1 MKSILALLILVP
13 AFSYALRANPECGL
27 PSSTTED
34 DGFQEINES
43 QSLDI
48 SRLNKFQINSLP
60 RLVKQQLIIAAHQQ
74 DSNIKLKFDNK
85 NLQLAIESLKD
96 ASEAGDLN
104 VSTFYYSRRQFTYV
118 MYYPG
123 GNEGGFIFNKG
134 SADLLASVGDQDINC
149 WK

>member
-13 AFSYALRANPECGL
+13 AFSHALRANPECGL
-27 PSSTTED
+27 PATTTEE
-34 DGFQEINES
+34 DGFQEIDES
-43 QSLDI
+43 KSLDI

-60 RLVKQQLIIAAHQQ
+60 RLLKQQLIISAHHQ
-74 DSNIKLKFDNK
+74 DSNIKLKFDNQ
-85 NLQLAIESLKD
+85 NLQLAIDSLKE

-104 VSTFYYSRRQFTYV
+104 VSTFYFTRRQFTYV

-123 GNEGGFIFNKG
+123 GNEGGFIFDKG
-134 SADLLASVGDQDINC
+134 STQLLASVGDQDIDC

>member
-1 MKSILALLILVP
+1 MKSILAFLILLP
-13 AFSYALRANPECGL
+13 TFSFALRANPRCGL
-27 PSSTTED
+27 PATTTED

-60 RLVKQQLIIAAHQQ
+60 RSVKQQLIISAHHQ

-85 NLQLAIESLKD
+85 NLQAAIESLMD

-104 VSTFYYSRRQFTYV
+104 VSTFYYGRRQFTYV

-123 GNEGGFIFNKG
+123 GNEGGFIFDKG
-134 SADLLASVGDQDINC
+134 SSVLLAGVGDQDINC

>member
-1 MKSILALLILVP
+1 MKSILALIILMP
-13 AFSYALRANPECGL
+13 ALSFALRTNPQCGL
-27 PSSTTED
+27 PATTTDE

-60 RLVKQQLIIAAHQQ
+60 RLTKQQLIIAAHQQ

-85 NLQLAIESLKD
+85 NLQLAIDSLRE

-104 VSTFYYSRRQFTYV
+104 ISTLYYGRRYFTYV

-123 GNEGGFIFNKG
+123 GNEGGFIFDKG
-134 SADLLASVGDQDINC
+134 SAQLLASVGDQDIDC